1 MTFDLEHSDT
11 NYSGAT
17 PDSVDDKYYVGVAWE
32 NSAQTTGKLRFGDAK
47 RDVSGGKK
55 SSKLSWEAG
64 VVWAPLD
71 RDAVSFMTGRK
82 IVEVDQMDTLDTNYS
97 VAWKHEW
104 LDRLNT
110 EVGYGTF
117 KTEYLNAVVPRE
129 DNTDK
134 IRLAVNYQ
142 MRRWVVLHAGVESTD
157 RDSSS
162 AAFDSKRNIF
172 TVGALLSL

>member
-1 MTFDLEHSDT
+1 VEKVL
-11 NYSGAT
+11 
-17 PDSVDDKYYVGVAWE
+17 
-32 NSAQTTGKLRFGDAK
+32 
-47 RDVSGGKK
+47 
-55 SSKLSWEAG
+55 KLSWEAG

-71 RDAVSFMTGRK
+71 RDAVSFVTGRK

-110 EVGYGTF
+110 EVGYGIF
-117 KTEYLNAVVPRE
+117 KTEYLNVAVPRE
-129 DNTDK
+129 DITDK

-142 MRRWVVLHAGVESTD
+142 MRRWVVLHAGVENSN
-157 RDSSS
+157 RDSAS
-162 AAFDSKRNIF
+162 AVFDSKRNIF